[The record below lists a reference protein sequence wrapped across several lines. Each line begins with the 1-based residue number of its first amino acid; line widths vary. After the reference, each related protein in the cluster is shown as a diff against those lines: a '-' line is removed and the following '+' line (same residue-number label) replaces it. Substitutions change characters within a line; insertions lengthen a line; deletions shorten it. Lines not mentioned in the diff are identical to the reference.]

1 VRGGIGPNAVRAIGA
16 RWPIP
21 EQLAETIRSAVVEIT
36 RIRARG
42 WYAGTAAELC
52 AGHLALRLVIGIY
65 LRLTDL
71 GPSGY
76 ALLRSVC
83 AMVHLIPAAGRDHG
97 KSPPCRNRSAN
108 GGTAEGDLGV
118 RPGES
123 DSTRMVG
130 GVLLVV
136 LATIISVLL
145 LVWWLT

>member
-1 VRGGIGPNAVRAIGA
+1 MGHPAFR
-16 RWPIP
+16 
-21 EQLAETIRSAVVEIT
+21 LA
-36 RIRARG
+36 
-42 WYAGTAAELC
+42 
-52 AGHLALRLVIGIY
+52 IGIY

-83 AMVHLIPAAGRDHG
+83 AMVHLIPASGRDHG
-97 KSPPCRNRSAN
+97 NGPPRRNRSDNVGSADS
-108 GGTAEGDLGV
+108 DLGV

-123 DSTRMVG
+123 DSTPMVG

-136 LATIISVLL
+136 FTTIISMLV